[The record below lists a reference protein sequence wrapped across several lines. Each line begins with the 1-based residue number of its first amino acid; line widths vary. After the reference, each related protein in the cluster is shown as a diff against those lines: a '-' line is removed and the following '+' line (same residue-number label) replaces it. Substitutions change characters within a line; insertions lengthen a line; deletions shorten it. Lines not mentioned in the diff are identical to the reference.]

1 MRTIIAG
8 NWKMHKDRSEAV
20 ALIDALVAGLK
31 DMPDGPE
38 VVVAPPFPFLAEAVQ
53 RAKGSR
59 IRVAAQNCHQAEQ
72 GAFTGEVSAGMLK
85 SIGVTDCIV
94 GHSERRQY
102 FGETDAAVGEKIA
115 ALLAGG
121 ITPIFCCGE
130 KKDERESG
138 RHFDVVAEQ
147 MKGALGNLDT
157 DRLAHV
163 VIAYEPVWA
172 IGTGLTATAQQ
183 AQDMHAHIR
192 MLLHTHGAQV
202 AEAVPVLYGG
212 SCNPKNAAELFAGE
226 DVNGGLIG
234 GASLVADQFIDLVRI
249 AQRVKSATII

>member
-8 NWKMHKDRSEAV
+8 NWKMHKDRGEAI
-20 ALIDALVAGLK
+20 ALVDALVAGLK
-31 DMPDGPE
+31 EVPDGPE
-38 VVVAPPFPFLAEAVQ
+38 VVIAPPFPFLAEAVE
-53 RAKGSR
+53 RVKGSR
-59 IRVAAQNCHQAEQ
+59 MLVAAQNCHQAAH

-85 SIGVTDCIV
+85 SIGVTSCIV

-102 FGETDAAVGEKIA
+102 FGETDAAVGEKIS
-115 ALLAGG
+115 ALLASG

-130 KKDERESG
+130 KKDEREGG
-138 RHFDVVAEQ
+138 RHFDVVTEQ
-147 MKGALGNLDT
+147 MKGALGRLDNE
-157 DRLAHV
+157 RLQRV

-192 MLLHTHGAQV
+192 MLLHTHSAQV
-202 AEAVPVLYGG
+202 AESVPILYGG
-212 SCNPKNAAELFAGE
+212 SCNPKNAEELFSGA

-234 GASLVADQFIDLVRI
+234 GASLLADHFIDLVRI
-249 AQRVKSATII
+249 AQRVKSTV